1 VRLVGTMLVL
11 AKLHGHLLCQLGP
24 EPAREL
30 VSALLEDRAHEWVQV
45 GPDLAREALARWLSR
60 LRGRRVSLTDALS
73 FEVMRRERI
82 AAAFAFDDDFAAAGF
97 ELSCWEPVGGA
108 ARAARAP

>member
-1 VRLVGTMLVL
+1 MLVL